1 MAQIR
6 VKSDVTGK
14 IWKVIATEGAA
25 VAQEETLVVV
35 ESMKMEIPIVAT
47 AAGRVAA
54 VLVKETDDVAEGQD
68 VAIIET

>member
-1 MAQIR
+1 

-47 AAGRVAA
+47 AAGGVAG